1 MKHVVRLA
9 ALMIALPVIAGAQ
22 ASITTPGVSFIGPWG
37 GLYGTP
43 TYGQT
48 FMTPDAANT
57 RLDSFTFFITEGATG
72 NLFGAVYQ
80 WSGTGTLGSAL
91 FTSAVQPIVV
101 GANTINT
108 GGIVLDATTQYVAF
122 LSAEGMSGG
131 SPASSAFGRGPDS
144 YGGGEFVYTNSPLA
158 SNSWIPIYEDLQ
170 VDMRFNSAVVATPE
184 PATIVLM
191 GSGLLGVGG
200 IARRRR
206 RAA

>member
-22 ASITTPGVSFIGPWG
+22 ASITTPGVSIVGPWG

-48 FMTPDAANT
+48 FMTPDAVNT

-91 FTSAVQPIVV
+91 FTSAAQSIVV

-108 GGIVLDATTQYVAF
+108 GGIVLDAAAQYVAF
-122 LSAEGMSGG
+122 LSTEGMAGG
-131 SPASSAFGRGPDS
+131 SPASSAWGRGPDT
-144 YGGGEFVYTNSPLA
+144 YAGGEFVYTNGTLD
-158 SNSWIPIYEDLQ
+158 SNFWIPDRDDLQ
-170 VDMRFNSAVVATPE
+170 FDMRFNAAVVATPE
-184 PATIVLM
+184 PAGVILM
-191 GSGLLGVGG
+191 GSGLLGVLG

-206 RAA
+206 CAA